1 MFKQKLDDGKI
12 ATLGGR
18 HDGEVMVSTLEIDI
32 CSMFEEELRD
42 VTVTTS
48 YCCR

>member
-1 MFKQKLDDGKI
+1 
-12 ATLGGR
+12 
-18 HDGEVMVSTLEIDI
+18 MVSSLEIGI
-32 CSMFEEELRD
+32 RSMFEEELRD